1 MKTTIYIKM
10 ILAGLVCSLLSISG
24 YSQGLE
30 NIIVETYYVSDAN
43 DATDTDGGSL
53 AAGSVTY
60 RIYVD
65 MATGYKLQ
73 AVYGNTNHDLRI
85 ATTTQFFNNLDRGES
100 IGRLIP
106 DGRIDENTVALDTWI
121 TMGGA
126 TTLRLG
132 IPKTNDTNGSLVGGA
147 NNDGGSAG
155 IPGGLL
161 VNNNPLAGIAL
172 TTADGLTS
180 GVGPTITPVG
190 LDLSMFDDLN
200 SSTAFQT
207 NGGAWS
213 VLEGIQGNTPSNI
226 VLIAQITT
234 NGQMS
239 FELNIQ
245 LGTPVGGTEKYVA
258 NSPIAL
264 EQVFAG
270 LTYPS
275 VPGCTDNTAC
285 NFNASATSNDGSC
298 TYPGC
303 TNTIACNYN
312 ASAGCDNGSCTF
324 PGCTNPSACNFNA
337 SAGCDN
343 GSCTFP
349 GCTIAAACN
358 FNPAAGCDN
367 GSCIVPVPN
376 CSACNQTNT
385 GLVIIDSDGDGIC
398 NANEIPG
405 CTNITASN
413 YNPLAT
419 NDNGSCT
426 YPSVTACDGLP
437 GGLEDVIIETYYISD
452 ADDATDTDGGSL
464 TEGSTTYRIYMDLA
478 PGYEL
483 QAVYGNSNHEL
494 RVETS
499 TLFFNNVDRGEQ
511 TGNFIP
517 DSRIDENTVALDS
530 WVGMSGATTTRLGVL
545 KSEDVNGSLVGGVN
559 NDGGSNGIAGG
570 LLANNDPLAGIA
582 LTTSDGL
589 ISGTVPAVTVVGL
602 NLGVFDNVNAG
613 PVFSSNGGAW
623 SVLEGVQGP
632 TSTNRVLVA
641 QITTDG
647 SLSFDLNVQLGT
659 PAGGTEKYVASNVLS
674 GERLCG
680 ALHYEQIV
688 IINGCIDC
696 KAPNFN
702 PLANTDDGSCITS
715 CVGDFSFDGVV
726 GATDLLI
733 FLGTFGSNAGPCAIT
748 DLNSDSI
755 VGLAD
760 LLIFLGAYGSNCP

>member
-1 MKTTIYIKM
+1 M
-10 ILAGLVCSLLSISG
+10 
-24 YSQGLE
+24 
-30 NIIVETYYVSDAN
+30 
-43 DATDTDGGSL
+43 
-53 AAGSVTY
+53 
-60 RIYVD
+60 
-65 MATGYKLQ
+65 
-73 AVYGNTNHDLRI
+73 
-85 ATTTQFFNNLDRGES
+85 
-100 IGRLIP
+100 
-106 DGRIDENTVALDTWI
+106 
-121 TMGGA
+121 
-126 TTLRLG
+126 
-132 IPKTNDTNGSLVGGA
+132 
-147 NNDGGSAG
+147 
-155 IPGGLL
+155 
-161 VNNNPLAGIAL
+161 
-172 TTADGLTS
+172 
-180 GVGPTITPVG
+180 
-190 LDLSMFDDLN
+190 
-200 SSTAFQT
+200 
-207 NGGAWS
+207 
-213 VLEGIQGNTPSNI
+213 
-226 VLIAQITT
+226 
-234 NGQMS
+234 
-239 FELNIQ
+239 
-245 LGTPVGGTEKYVA
+245 
-258 NSPIAL
+258 
-264 EQVFAG
+264 
-270 LTYPS
+270 
-275 VPGCTDNTAC
+275 
-285 NFNASATSNDGSC
+285 
-298 TYPGC
+298 
-303 TNTIACNYN
+303 
-312 ASAGCDNGSCTF
+312 
-324 PGCTNPSACNFNA
+324 
-337 SAGCDN
+337 
-343 GSCTFP
+343 
-349 GCTIAAACN
+349 
-358 FNPAAGCDN
+358 
-367 GSCIVPVPN
+367 
-376 CSACNQTNT
+376 
-385 GLVIIDSDGDGIC
+385 IIDSDGDGIC

-570 LLANNDPLAGIA
+570 LLANNDPLAGIT